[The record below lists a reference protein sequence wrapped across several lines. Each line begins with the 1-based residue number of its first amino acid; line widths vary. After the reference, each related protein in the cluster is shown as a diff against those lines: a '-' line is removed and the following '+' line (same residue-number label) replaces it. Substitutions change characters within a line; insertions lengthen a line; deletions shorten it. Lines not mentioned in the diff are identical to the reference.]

1 MKNRLVFIWGFT
13 TMFIIS
19 MFFSADLFAQSRIKK
34 DSKKRAPERVIFAIE
49 NSDPY
54 GALLIEPVV
63 IIDRGRFIQPI
74 GFDVEEDNVKYQ
86 QFISNYYKK
95 GTSYPILFG
104 GSKLGTVIIDEQID
118 AGCSSIAKVQLKT
131 SINVEGE
138 TRVLATTS
146 HSTRVRKSFRRGADQ
161 SEKSAM
167 LLLAEKIYQEKGIP
181 KDQLKNIS
189 IVSLDAIDF
198 NGDGKAEL
206 AGSFTIGEE
215 VTQNRPVLF
224 RLFIVAER
232 QNTTY
237 KASLSLYNEAPE
249 SGTDIWQE
257 LFVDQIDLDGDGIDE
272 LIIKEINTSRNTGYL
287 IYKKK
292 HGQWIKIYEGGG
304 SGC

>member
-1 MKNRLVFIWGFT
+1 MKNRLIFICSFT
-13 TMFIIS
+13 MVFIIS
-19 MFFSADLFAQSRIKK
+19 LVFSADLFAESQIKK
-34 DSKKRAPERVIFAIE
+34 DSKKRAPETIIFAIE
-49 NSDPY
+49 NDSSHEE
-54 GALLIEPVV
+54 LLIEPVV
-63 IIDRGRFIQPI
+63 IIDRDHFIQPI

-86 QFISNYYKK
+86 QFVSNYYKK
-95 GTSYPILFG
+95 GTSYSLLFG
-104 GSKLGTVIIDEQID
+104 GSKLGTAIIDEQID
-118 AGCSSIAKVQLKT
+118 EGCSTIAKVQLKT

-138 TRVLATTS
+138 TRVLATNS
-146 HSTRVRKSFRRGADQ
+146 PAIGVKRSFRRSADQ

-167 LLLAEKIYQEKGIP
+167 LLLAEKIYQQKGVP

-189 IVSLDAIDF
+189 IISLDAVDF

-206 AGSFTIGEE
+206 VGSVTIGEE
-215 VTQNRPVLF
+215 VNEKTPTLF

-237 KASLSLYNEAPE
+237 KASLSLYNEVPE
-249 SGTDIWQE
+249 SGTDIWQR

-272 LIIKEINTSRNTGYL
+272 IIIKNIYTSKNTGYL